1 MIYRKLFKNKAILE
15 TFSAHFEIAR
25 LNVSGWKYH
34 PATGSSGLVLQNKSR
49 WLDSAVQQW
58 ERWRSP
64 NGAAAPRKSRVLPGD
79 AETPQSC
86 PRPPA
91 SLLGQNKDI
100 LVRGDWGRIP
110 RRDRVSR
117 SELRGWGQLCL
128 QWLAEQIIIETEDLT
143 WPCRKKK
150 LLWEGKKTPFRMGLL
165 LIAGAVIKFAMGNL
179 FKDYFSSDFFALC
192 KSNLKGIPF
201 FQASTNIYICSHEQ
215 PLSF

>member
-1 MIYRKLFKNKAILE
+1 MSADENIIQQQGAQGLFCKTNHGDWIQL
-15 TFSAHFEIAR
+15 FNNGSAGGAR
-25 LNVSGWKYH
+25 
-34 PATGSSGLVLQNKSR
+34 TGLQPQGRAGSFPGT
-49 WLDSAVQQW
+49 
-58 ERWRSP
+58 WRP
-64 NGAAAPRKSRVLPGD
+64 HRAAP
-79 AETPQSC
+79 AH
-86 PRPPA
+86 RPPY
-91 SLLGQNKDI
+91 LGQNKDI

-110 RRDRVSR
+110 RRDWVSR

-128 QWLAEQIIIETEDLT
+128 QWLTEQIIIETEDLT

-165 LIAGAVIKFAMGNL
+165 FIAGAVIKFAMGNL